1 MFLFV
6 DKPKGMTSHDVVD
19 EVRIITGESKV
30 GHAGTLDPNATG
42 LLILGIGRP
51 STKKL
56 GDVSKNTRKK
66 YEAEIYLGEERDTD
80 DTEGITISK
89 AKGFLPPT
97 ESEIRLIL
105 ATFLGKQKQIPPA
118 HSAIKV
124 KGKKAY
130 QLARK
135 GKALN
140 LKPRKVQIYSIKF
153 LSYQF
158 PILKI
163 ETQVSSGT
171 YIRSLARDIGKRV
184 GCGAYL
190 TELKR
195 TQIGKHSIE
204 NSTTLAVLTKSDWK
218 KLALKNI

>member
-1 MFLFV
+1 MFLLV
-6 DKPKGMTSHDVVD
+6 NKPKGMTSHDVVD
-19 EVRIITGESKV
+19 EIRKITGEQKV

-66 YEAEIYLGEERDTD
+66 YEADIYLGEERDTHD
-80 DTEGITISK
+80 IEGITISR
-89 AKGFLPPT
+89 AKGLLPPT
-97 ESEIRLIL
+97 ESELRLIL
-105 ATFLGKQKQIPPA
+105 ATFLGQQKQIPPA

-130 QLARK
+130 QIARE

-140 LKPRKVQIYSIKF
+140 LKPRNVQIYSIKL

-171 YIRSLARDIGKRV
+171 YIRSLARDIGRRI
-184 GCGAYL
+184 GSGAYL

-195 TQIGKHSIE
+195 TQIGKYSIE
-204 NSTTLAVLTKSDWK
+204 SSTNLAVLTKSNWK
-218 KLALKNI
+218 KLAHKNI

>member
-19 EVRIITGESKV
+19 EIRKITGESKV

-56 GDVSKNTRKK
+56 GDVSKKTRKT
-66 YEAEIYLGEERDTD
+66 YQADIYLGEERDTH
-80 DTEGITISK
+80 DTEGITISR
-89 AKGFLPPT
+89 AKGLLPPT
-97 ESEIRLIL
+97 ESELRLIL
-105 ATFLGKQKQIPPA
+105 ATFLGQQKQIPPA

-130 QLARK
+130 QIARE
-135 GKALN
+135 GKTLH
-140 LKPRKVQIYSIKF
+140 LKPRNVQIYSIKF

-171 YIRSLARDIGKRV
+171 YIRSLARDIGRRV

-204 NSTTLAVLTKSDWK
+204 NSTNLAVLTKLNWK
-218 KLALKNI
+218 KLAHKNI